1 MAFPALSSQ
10 AGLFIRFR
18 FAAFELAASV
28 PHLLSNCRMAQASAG
43 PLVGFIWLEL
53 IVPYFNLLTVLA
65 AVLVAHG
72 LAWPIRSGM
81 LVHSFSLC
89 CFGASRPCAPPLV
102 EIPHG
107 SGICWLYLASLDLTV
122 AYYHY

>member
-28 PHLLSNCRMAQASAG
+28 PHLLPNFRMAQASAG
-43 PLVGFIWLEL
+43 PLVGFTWLDL

-72 LAWPIRSGM
+72 LAWLLRSGM

-89 CFGASRPCAPPLV
+89 CFWASRQCAPPLV
-102 EIPHG
+102 KMPA
-107 SGICWLYLASLDLTV
+107 WLRLLSALLAL
-122 AYYHY
+122 A